1 MEVSTTIEKLREAIY
16 EGLNNLDYAMS
27 NEEIEQITEL
37 ILKEV

>member
-1 MEVSTTIEKLREAIY
+1 MEINTTVEELRWAIY

-27 NEEIEQITEL
+27 GEEIAEIQRL